1 MLYNAKVQAGTD
13 LFPISAPI
21 PEARMDKASHLG
33 KDHVE
38 PSGINQLED
47 FDLEIDNI
55 EIKKKNPLKD
65 IEENLIHYTE
75 LVRVFKEFRVYNVTL
90 SLKFLEKIQKNNTF
104 SGDDLYLIKRTFDVF
119 YKLNSKMMEFGDLY
133 QFRSSTMAK
142 TFASPEIKLPMVKAH
157 LIWISGNLMVLDHM
171 QEVHRILYQEDGSL
185 RRIIK
190 NTIGDKKIDAEGEK
204 KLKQLTEQI
213 NRVVETAENSK
224 FIQQINLV
232 RLISNDLKN
241 ALANDQNSL
250 DLLEEIMINRTSIEI
265 SQGRREFKLQAFGL
279 NDAIIGFFNKI
290 TNFLSGFFGNI
301 AGSIHWRKGYLFENN
316 SALEIATSK
325 LKPMDIILE
334 KSPFVL
340 TDKLIPGH
348 YGHVALYL
356 GTKAQ
361 LEEIGMWNHPSIIPY
376 QEEIEKGKT
385 ILEAVRPGVR
395 LNTVKDFL
403 NIDELTIVRKID
415 GLMSP
420 NQISEQITRGLDQ
433 MGKSYDFNFDI
444 STLDKIVCSELIY
457 IVFGHVN
464 WPTRYRIGRPT
475 VTPDDIGEVL
485 FQKNTRFK
493 MTDYMVSTQRHKIE
507 METIGHLADIYEYE
521 LRASNGE
528 EIKDPQDPTNSFW
541 KKETKCYMVSE
552 DDPQGPFRN
561 QSVKTRQCKTTYK
574 EYYYEE
580 VGI

>member
-1 MLYNAKVQAGTD
+1 MRAINLVILTLAMLYNVKVHAD
-13 LFPISAPI
+13 V
-21 PEARMDKASHLG
+21 DKGSFLG
-33 KDHVE
+33 DGYVE
-38 PSGINQLED
+38 LSTIRQLED
-47 FDLEIDNI
+47 FDSAIDTI
-55 EIKKKNPLKD
+55 DIKKKNPLKD
-65 IEENLIHYTE
+65 IDENLVQYTA
-75 LVRVFKEFRVYNVTL
+75 LVDIFKNFRVYNVGI
-90 SLKFLEKIQKNNTF
+90 SLKLLEKIQKNNTF

-119 YKLNSKMMEFGDLY
+119 YKLNSKMMDFGDIY

-142 TFASPEIKLPMVKAH
+142 TFAAPDIKIPMVKAH
-157 LIWISGNLMVLDHM
+157 LIWLSSNLMVLDHI

-190 NTIGDKKIDAEGEK
+190 NTIADQKVDAEGQK
-204 KLKQLTEQI
+204 KLKNLTEQI
-213 NRVVETAENSK
+213 NRAVETGESSK
-224 FIQQINLV
+224 FSQQVNLV
-232 RLISNDLKN
+232 RSIEPELKRVLENDDN
-241 ALANDQNSL
+241 ALSL
-250 DLLEEIMINRTSIEI
+250 LSEVMTNNTSVEIA
-265 SQGRREFKLQAFGL
+265 QGRRDFKISAFGIT
-279 NDAIIGFFNKI
+279 DAIIGFFNKI

-301 AGSIHWRKGYLFENN
+301 AGSIHWRKGYLYESNA
-316 SALEIATSK
+316 ALEIASSK
-325 LKPMDIILE
+325 LRPMDIILE

-348 YGHVALYL
+348 YGHVAMYL

-361 LEEIGMWNHPSIIPY
+361 LEEIGMWNHPDIIPY
-376 QEEIEKGKT
+376 QSAIESGLT

-395 LNTVKDFL
+395 LNSVKEFL

-420 NQISEQITRGLDQ
+420 AQVSEQITRGMDQ

-475 VTPDDIGEVL
+475 ITPDDIGEIL
-485 FQKNTRFK
+485 FMKNTRFQ
-493 MTDYMVSTQRHKIE
+493 MTDYMVSTQRHRIE
-507 METIGHLADIYEYE
+507 MEGIGHLADIYEYE

-528 EIKDPQDPTNSFW
+528 EIKDPKDPTNSFW

-552 DDPQGPFRN
+552 SNDAGPLRD
-561 QSVKTRQCKTTYK
+561 QAAKSRQCKTTYK